1 MDEESQEP
9 WEKLVPHRLG
19 QRIPK
24 EPDMHARPE
33 IRTILIAKKLKRWT
47 LIAKYPAVYP
57 GYSPA
62 RARRNYWRLCAKYP
76 EIMAMLN
83 LNELSVYE
91 L

>member
-1 MDEESQEP
+1 MGNIRYLSMGSEGSIG
-9 WEKLVPHRLG
+9 VFT
-19 QRIPK
+19 
-24 EPDMHARPE
+24 MHARPE